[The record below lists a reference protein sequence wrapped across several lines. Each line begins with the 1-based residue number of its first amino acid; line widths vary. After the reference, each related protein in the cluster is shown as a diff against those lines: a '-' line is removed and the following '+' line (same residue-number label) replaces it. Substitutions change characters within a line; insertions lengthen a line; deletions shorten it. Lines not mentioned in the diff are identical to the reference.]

1 MHKKERNYLS
11 KQEFLKRNPF
21 ITPRSLKNLLDTREK
36 NGLSPAV
43 KFLGRKLLI
52 DEDAFFRWMDAPK
65 IDPKRV
71 YREIDAG

>member
-43 KFLGRKLLI
+43 QFLGTKPLI
-52 DEDAFFRWMDAPK
+52 HEGAFFQWPDAPK
-65 IDPKRV
+65 IEPKRV